1 MNRERMCSLP
11 KQRELNRGDNIAVVQ
26 QSKFTDV
33 CHPDGRKDPAQGL
46 MIFIY
51 FGCTRIEI
59 VNKFTFRS
67 LARILA
73 RGICEMF
80 HFVQHDK

>member
-46 MIFIY
+46 GKRHM
-51 FGCTRIEI
+51 RD
-59 VNKFTFRS
+59 VSLRS
-67 LARILA
+67 T
-73 RGICEMF
+73 
-80 HFVQHDK
+80 